1 MYQFFESCGC
11 TIFLEEQKVG
21 INWTYVEDGVVRN
34 TITENHVA
42 VIAVIYTEVLIR
54 VNPKLLFPNKNQKEG

>member
-1 MYQFFESCGC
+1 MYQFFESFGR
-11 TIFLEEQKVG
+11 TISHEEQKVG
-21 INWTYVEDGVVRN
+21 INSTYVKDGVVRN

-54 VNPKLLFPNKNQKEG
+54 VNPKLLFPNKNQKES